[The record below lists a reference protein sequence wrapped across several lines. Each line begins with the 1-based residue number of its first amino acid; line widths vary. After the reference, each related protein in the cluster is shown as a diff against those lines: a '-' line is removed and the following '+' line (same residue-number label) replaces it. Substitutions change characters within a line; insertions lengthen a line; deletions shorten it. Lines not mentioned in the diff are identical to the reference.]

1 MGPMF
6 FSAGQP
12 LLLGW
17 ITLQW
22 PSPLM
27 LLAALNLAITWRR
40 GNTTSRALSVAI
52 AAMAMLHLFAWL
64 AYGSQDG
71 VHALCAIVGLM
82 LILPISLRA
91 KGLFPLVVAASV
103 LVAALS
109 LSCAALLEPPGS
121 NGARLIAGLANLA
134 MLAASWAG
142 LSRGRATI
150 GNGGNL
156 RRTARSRR

>member
-1 MGPMF
+1 MLFP
-6 FSAGQP
+6 AGQP

-27 LLAALNLAITWRR
+27 LLAALNLAIVWRR

-52 AAMAMLHLFAWL
+52 AAMVLLHLFAWL

-71 VHALCAIVGLM
+71 LHALCAAVGLM
-82 LILPISLRA
+82 LILPISLRG

-103 LVAALS
+103 LVAAVS

-121 NGARLIAGLANLA
+121 IGARLIAGLANLA
-134 MLAASWAG
+134 MFCAFWAG
-142 LSRGRATI
+142 RSRGRVAVRK
-150 GNGGNL
+150 GGNV